1 MTVTVDLDGKNYWS
15 DATCHTWEEAFSS
28 LQKSLPEG
36 VKIKC
41 CLSCRHGNFCPYGNK
56 NDEIYCLK
64 NDSPKNKLDVCDL
77 LNGDKDLTAKR
88 KDVSFICP
96 DYREA
101 SEGHY
106 AYNDYL
112 NCLNDNSVLP
122 DSLGDGTFYEKI

>member
-1 MTVTVDLDGKNYWS
+1 
-15 DATCHTWEEAFSS
+15 

-112 NCLNDNSVLP
+112 NCMNDNSDEP